1 MNNDDDGIIWP
12 LVVLIVA
19 YFLFQAS
26 QTNAAVTAQ
35 GNQLNYNTSNN
46 PWLTVPG
53 AIGAGLQGVG
63 SLTNAFSNLF
73 SSINT
78 NDDVLDD

>member
-1 MNNDDDGIIWP
+1 MK
-12 LVVLIVA
+12 
-19 YFLFQAS
+19 
-26 QTNAAVTAQ
+26 TAV
-35 GNQLNYNTSNN
+35 QLQQLSNHEADVNN

-53 AIGAGLQGVG
+53 AISAGLQGVG

-78 NDDVLDD
+78 NDSEGY